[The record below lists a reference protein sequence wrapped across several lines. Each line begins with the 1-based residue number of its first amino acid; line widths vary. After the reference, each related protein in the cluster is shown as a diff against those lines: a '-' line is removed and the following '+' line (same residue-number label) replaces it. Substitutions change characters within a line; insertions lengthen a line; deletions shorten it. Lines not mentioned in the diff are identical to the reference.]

1 MYLSIFYRIYEK
13 FNKELK
19 EENRCLKQEIKVL
32 VEKPTESSLMQA
44 SKMF

>member
-1 MYLSIFYRIYEK
+1 MYLFIFYRIYEK
-13 FNKELK
+13 FNKEFK

-32 VEKPTESSLMQA
+32 VEKFIEFSLMQV